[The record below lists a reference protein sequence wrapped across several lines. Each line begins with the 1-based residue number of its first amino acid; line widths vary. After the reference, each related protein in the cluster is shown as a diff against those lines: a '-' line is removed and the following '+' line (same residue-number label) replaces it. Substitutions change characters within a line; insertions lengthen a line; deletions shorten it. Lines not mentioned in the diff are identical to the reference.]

1 MRKPPSEALNE
12 RSRIVGFNGA
22 TLTKL
27 ERSVSKGNV
36 YGKTFLFRDGD
47 SIAGSTKDE
56 KSSTKRRRKKITK
69 NRRIIRQFF
78 DLILRRRRL
87 F

>member
-47 SIAGSTKDE
+47 SIAGFAFSAKGLLNFLMANADT
-56 KSSTKRRRKKITK
+56 SV
-69 NRRIIRQFF
+69 
-78 DLILRRRRL
+78 
-87 F
+87 